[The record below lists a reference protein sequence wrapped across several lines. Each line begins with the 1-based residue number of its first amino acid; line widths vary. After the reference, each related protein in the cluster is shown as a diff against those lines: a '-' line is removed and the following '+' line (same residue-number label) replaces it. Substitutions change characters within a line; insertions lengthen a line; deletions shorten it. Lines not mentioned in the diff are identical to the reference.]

1 MRLKP
6 LFLLTVLIP
15 MTTTLADA
23 PEPIRYTLRFPAPQ
37 SHYVEVEAR
46 YPTGGQPNL
55 DLFLAVWSPGS
66 YLVREYARH
75 LEEIEARSPDGQ
87 PLSLE
92 KTRKNRWRIETKGA
106 GSVIVAYRVYGREM
120 SVQTNWVDS
129 SFALLNGAP
138 TFLSIVGQTD
148 RPHAVALVLPH
159 GWSRSL
165 SGLPDEPGS
174 GPNHFLAPDYD
185 TLVDSPIY
193 AGNPSV
199 YTFEVDGKPHYL
211 VNEGEGEGGVWDGP
225 RSAKDVEAIVKAERD
240 FWGFLPYDKYLF
252 FNILSETGGGLEHK
266 NSTVLMAS
274 RWATRRRQDYLG
286 WLNLVAH
293 EYFHT
298 WNVKR
303 LRPVE
308 LGPFDY
314 ENEVHTRSLWVAEG
328 ITSYY
333 DRLIVRRAGLC
344 SIKEYLQGDPPGPS
358 SESDKSRNDLEVLQ
372 DTPGR
377 LVQPLESASFD
388 AWIKFYRRDENTRNT
403 AISYYTK
410 GAVVAFLLDAKVR
423 RATDNAKSL
432 DDVMRVA
439 YKRFSGDKGFTPE
452 EFRSVAQEVAGADL
466 SKFFHLAL
474 ETTDELDYDQ
484 AVSWFGLR
492 FDEPKKKKNG
502 TPEKAWLGLS
512 TKNDDGRLVVS
523 AVKRDTPGFEAG
535 FNVGDEIVAIG
546 DERIIPSQWSK
557 RQEQYHPD
565 ETVSVLI
572 SRRGLLSRLD
582 ATFGTEPKPRFALEI
597 DPKADEA
604 AQAHRRSW
612 IGQDDDS
619 GNSQDE
625 APR

>member
-1 MRLKP
+1 MRLH
-6 LFLLTVLIP
+6 FLLVFLLALLP
-15 MTTTLADA
+15 MTTTFADT
-23 PEPIRYTLRFPAPQ
+23 PTPIRYTLRFPEPQ
-37 SHYVEVEAR
+37 SHYVEVEAH
-46 YPTGGQPNL
+46 YPTDGQPSL

-75 LEEIEARSPDGQ
+75 LENIEALSPDAQ

-92 KTRKNRWRIETKGA
+92 KTRKNRWHVETQGA
-106 GSVIVAYRVYGREM
+106 DSITLKYRVYCREM

-129 SFALLNGAP
+129 SFAMLNGDP
-138 TFLSIVGQTD
+138 TFLSIVGQTK
-148 RPHAVALVLPH
+148 RPHAVTLELPP
-159 GWSRSL
+159 GWLRSL
-165 SGLPDEPGS
+165 SGLPNTDA
-174 GPNHFLAPDYD
+174 NQFLSPDYD

-211 VNEGEGEGGVWDGP
+211 VNEGEGGIWDGP
-225 RSAKDVEAIVKAERD
+225 RSAKDVEAIVKTERD

-274 RWATRRRQDYLG
+274 RWATRRHQDYLG

-344 SIKEYLQGDPPGPS
+344 TIPEFLQGDPPGPS
-358 SESDKSRNDLEVLQ
+358 SEVDRARNDLEVLQ

-410 GAVVAFLLDAKVR
+410 GAVVAFLLDAEVR
-423 RATDNAKSL
+423 RATDNKKSL
-432 DDVMRVA
+432 DDVMHLA
-439 YKRFSGDKGFTPE
+439 YKRYSGEKGFTPG
-452 EFRSVAQEVAGADL
+452 EFRAVAQEVAGVDL
-466 SKFFHLAL
+466 SAFFHRAL
-474 ETTDELDYDQ
+474 ETTDELDYQ
-484 AVSWFGLR
+484 QTLSWFGLR
-492 FDEPKKKKNG
+492 FAEPKKKDNG
-502 TPEKAWLGLS
+502 APEKAWLGLS

-535 FNVGDEIVAIG
+535 FNVGDEILAIG
-546 DERIIPSQWSK
+546 DERIVPSQWSK
-557 RQEQYHPD
+557 RQEQFRPN

-572 SRRGLLSRLD
+572 ARRNLLRRLD
-582 ATFGTEPKPRFALEI
+582 ATFGQEPAPKFAIEL
-597 DPKADEA
+597 DPNADEA

-612 IGQDDDS
+612 IGQDDAPKPP
-619 GNSQDE
+619 DE
-625 APR
+625 TPK